1 MKYYPYFIQVLTNM
15 HVGSGDANYGIVDKL
30 IQRDPV
36 TGFPTINA
44 SSLKGALREHFEE
57 KSSELVDTIFGKESK
72 SKDEPSEPG
81 LATFLEADLV
91 AIPVRSNFQRFV
103 MALNKAQLEMLNKK
117 AERLTGKDI
126 FNTNFSP
133 DNALDNALYH
143 QQGSLT
149 YDVYL
154 EDIKIEKKND
164 YQNPL
169 KNQDDK
175 DLFHKRIAILLDE
188 DFATVTQNL
197 PVIARNHLEN
207 GISQN
212 LWYEEV
218 VPHQTVF
225 LTFIGLPTDEEIN
238 QRKKAVEH
246 KINELKGKLE
256 MAKKDEKKK
265 LEDLLTKL
273 EKDLKWLEDLPKTIN
288 EFQEHLQQDIIQIG
302 GNASIGYGL
311 TKFYPVEIQDNTNN
325 QNQEQ

>member
-30 IQRDPV
+30 VQRDPV

-44 SSLKGALREHFEE
+44 SSLKGALREHFEGIE
-57 KSSELVDTIFGKESK
+57 PALVDTIFGKESK
-72 SKDEPSEPG
+72 SKDQPSEPG

-91 AIPVRSNFQRFV
+91 GIPVRSNFQRFV

-117 AERLTGKDI
+117 AKRLTGDEI
-126 FNTNFSP
+126 FNNDFSSS
-133 DNALDNALYH
+133 NTLYY
-143 QQGSLT
+143 QQGQPG

-154 EDIKIEKKND
+154 DDIKITNKENFE
-164 YQNPL
+164 NPI
-169 KNQDDK
+169 QGDAFPE
-175 DLFHKRIAILLDE
+175 LFHHRIASLTDE
-188 DFATVTQNL
+188 DFSANTQNL

-225 LTFIGLPTDEEIN
+225 LTFIGFD
-238 QRKKAVEH
+238 
-246 KINELKGKLE
+246 
-256 MAKKDEKKK
+256 KD
-265 LEDLLTKL
+265 
-273 EKDLKWLEDLPKTIN
+273 DLKN
-288 EFQEHLQQDIIQIG
+288 EFEKIIIQSPIQIG

-311 TKFYPVEIQDNTNN
+311 TKFYPVELQGNINH